1 MGYDKSKLAGAALLN
16 TPAAGS
22 VDTTTIPGKLVI
34 GKMNPIELADIKK
47 IHPKIV
53 YAAEQ
58 RQVLSITIPTV
69 VAATKYAIIFN
80 GQDNENENHSIGD
93 LPIRARIEALT
104 GTAAID
110 KLLIGLQWVRALRQN
125 RGLNVDAGVRATIDH
140 ATGAFTVGEEVVGV
154 TSGARGIVRSGG
166 SATAAVI
173 DIYSG
178 QFSATENIT
187 QPTTGITRLANTITY
202 TGKVFVTDDAGYFAL
217 NTTRKG
223 KSSISP
229 GLNVVTVTEETAA
242 VYGFGAGAD
251 VVKMVPIMNQNDNNL
266 ASGSLGF
273 PTYEAPVASNN
284 YNMYVI
290 ETSQTVDNTSISSV
304 GGAIPKRYEVWYKTD
319 AVDVAAF
326 ETAIEALV

>member
-1 MGYDKSKLAGAALLN
+1 MGYDRSKLAGAALLN

-47 IHPKIV
+47 IHPKIP
-53 YAAEQ
+53 YAAEVS
-58 RQVLSITIPTV
+58 QVLSIPIPTV
-69 VAATKYAIIFN
+69 VAATKYGIIFHAH
-80 GQDNENENHSIGD
+80 DNETENHSIGD
-93 LPIRARIEALT
+93 VNIRARIEALT
-104 GTAAID
+104 GTASLD
-110 KLLIGLQWVRALRQN
+110 KLLIGLQWARALRQN
-125 RGLNVDAGVRATIDH
+125 LGLNVDAGVRLTITH
-140 ATGAFTVGEEVVGV
+140 ASGAFTVGQEIVGA
-154 TSGARGIVRSGG
+154 TSGARGIVRSTT
-166 SATAAVI
+166 ATTAVT
-173 DIYSG
+173 DVYSG
-178 QFSATENIT
+178 QFSATENVT

-202 TGKVFVTDDAGYFAL
+202 TDKVFVTDDAGYFAL

-229 GLNVVTVTEETAA
+229 GLNVAGPVAVETAA

-251 VVKMVPIMNQNDNNL
+251 VVRMVPVMNQNDSNL

-290 ETSQTVDNTSISSV
+290 ETAQTVDHTSISSV
-304 GGAIPKRYEVWYKTD
+304 GGSIPKRYEIWYN
-319 AVDVAAF
+319 AGAGDVAAF